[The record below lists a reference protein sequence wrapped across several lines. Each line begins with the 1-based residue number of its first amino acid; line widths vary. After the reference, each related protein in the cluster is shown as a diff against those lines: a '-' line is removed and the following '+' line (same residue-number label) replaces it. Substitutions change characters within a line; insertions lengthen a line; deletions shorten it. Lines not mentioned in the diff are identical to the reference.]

1 MKSLTCGLTLASL
14 LFLANCGDSSP
25 FGSKTKLELV
35 ETHIPNRLLQPC
47 LVTEE
52 NAPET
57 MRQFLVK
64 LAKTEKAL
72 DCANGKIVSISEIV
86 SPAET

>member
-1 MKSLTCGLTLASL
+1 MRFLTCLLTLGSL
-14 LFLANCGDSSP
+14 LFLASCGDSSP
-25 FGSKTKLELV
+25 FGKKTKLELV
-35 ETHIPNRLLQPC
+35 ETHIPNRLLDPC
-47 LVTEE
+47 LLTEE

-72 DCANGKIVSISEIV
+72 DCANGKIISIAEIV
-86 SPAET
+86 TPAET